1 MLQKLLVNNFLTKVF
16 CHFGPFLPFE
26 PPNNPKNQNFE
37 KNKKKK
43 KKCWETLSFHTCRP
57 QMTFYTCLHITL
69 HVCTKNFNYM
79 MEGS

>member
-37 KNKKKK
+37 KKKKKNKKKK
-43 KKCWETLSFHTCRP
+43 KKKKNAGKHYHFTLADH
-57 QMTFYTCLHITL
+57 
-69 HVCTKNFNYM
+69 K
-79 MEGS
+79 

>member
-43 KKCWETLSFHTCRP
+43 KKMLGNIIISHLPTTNDILHLSTHHFTCVY
-57 QMTFYTCLHITL
+57 QKF
-69 HVCTKNFNYM
+69 
-79 MEGS
+79 

>member
-37 KNKKKK
+37 KNKQTKKNAGK
-43 KKCWETLSFHTCRP
+43 HYHFTLADH
-57 QMTFYTCLHITL
+57 
-69 HVCTKNFNYM
+69 K
-79 MEGS
+79 

>member
-26 PPNNPKNQNFE
+26 PPNNPKKQNFE

-43 KKCWETLSFHTCRP
+43 KMLGNIIISHLPTTNDILHLSTHHFTCVY
-57 QMTFYTCLHITL
+57 QKF
-69 HVCTKNFNYM
+69 
-79 MEGS
+79 

>member
-37 KNKKKK
+37 KNNKKKK
-43 KKCWETLSFHTCRP
+43 KNAGKHYHFTLADH
-57 QMTFYTCLHITL
+57 
-69 HVCTKNFNYM
+69 K
-79 MEGS
+79 

>member
-37 KNKKKK
+37 KKKKK
-43 KKCWETLSFHTCRP
+43 KKMLGNIIISHLPTTNDILHLSTHHFTCVY
-57 QMTFYTCLHITL
+57 QKF
-69 HVCTKNFNYM
+69 
-79 MEGS
+79 